1 MLYLLELN
9 LASIVRRN
17 CIAQCSFQMSF
28 DDQLERPLNCSE
40 QILSYTCVVRITIL
54 YNTRTIF
61 VYFRT
66 TGFEHNENELSLY
79 TIQQVSHIFQ
89 RNHSSYVIIFAC
101 IFVDNCD
108 WIYTRDIIN
117 RFTRVNYT
125 LMFIELKFLLYDNS
139 NTSVLQCYS
148 QNNII
153 DCDNG
158 ICSSIISESKEFIN
172 RSCIYSS
179 NSNIGI
185 DIRRYRGFPALSDD
199 DQNYNLYLCNRNL
212 CNNPTTEYSVRS
224 IIQLYSSLLDI
235 PEPSKTVV
243 IWKGDIYYYIVIIL
257 LFHLL

>member
-40 QILSYTCVVRITIL
+40 QILSYTCIARITIL

-101 IFVDNCD
+101 IFADNCD

-125 LMFIELKFLLYDNS
+125 LMFMELILDVTEDFPHYLMMIKIIIYIYAIEIF
-139 NTSVLQCYS
+139 
-148 QNNII
+148 
-153 DCDNG
+153 
-158 ICSSIISESKEFIN
+158 
-172 RSCIYSS
+172 
-179 NSNIGI
+179 
-185 DIRRYRGFPALSDD
+185 A
-199 DQNYNLYLCNRNL
+199 
-212 CNNPTTEYSVRS
+212 
-224 IIQLYSSLLDI
+224 IIQPLNI
-235 PEPSKTVV
+235 QFNP
-243 IWKGDIYYYIVIIL
+243 
-257 LFHLL
+257 